1 MRERKTMSQKFSTYG
16 YEFLGVQDHGK
27 VDGACFNCGLGIRY
41 FAIFKNVES
50 GELVHIGQTCLVN
63 STPAQKRAFSQVE
76 KEARIARKIEKFLT
90 SDPIGKRL
98 AEYCANNEE
107 SEDKESS
114 NWMLFLKK
122 RHLEGCGSFNDA
134 EYKLVE
140 LHLANVGA

>member
-1 MRERKTMSQKFSTYG
+1 MSQKFSTYG

-90 SDPIGKRL
+90 SDPLGKRL

-114 NWMLFLKK
+114 NWLLFLKK